1 MVFFSVMVG
10 IVTGIVPLNTEFP
23 VIYPYET
30 FLGDDG
36 AKISWPVV
44 TGTFAGVARI
54 GEILNY
60 RNVTGETLE
69 ETRANYKLHG
79 AGIVGSSFLV
89 NWMDTEYLDLTISV
103 ETLGAYP
110 SSMIFNYCFNLDTGE
125 EVIPEDI
132 FIEDRIPDLVQMC
145 NAELQN
151 ATEPIAESVLAV
163 VQNRIGSEI
172 EEEFTFNV
180 ENLKQLG
187 IRRGGIVFHY
197 DFNFPHAIAA
207 SEPDGELF
215 FYWDHM
221 NEYLLPEA
229 RH

>member
-1 MVFFSVMVG
+1 MVFFPVMTS
-10 IVTGIVPLNTEFP
+10 IVTGIVALNTEFP

-30 FLGDDG
+30 FLGDGD

-44 TGTFAGVARI
+44 NGTFAGVARI
-54 GEILNY
+54 GEILSY

-79 AGIVGSSFLV
+79 AGIVGASFLV
-89 NWMDTEYLDLTISV
+89 NWMDTEYLDLTITV

-110 SSMIFNYCFNLDTGE
+110 SSMIFNYCFNLESGE
-125 EVIPEDI
+125 EVVAEDI
-132 FIEDRIPDLVQMC
+132 FMEDRIPDLVQMC

-151 ATEPIAESVLAV
+151 
-163 VQNRIGSEI
+163 RIGREI
-172 EEEFTFNV
+172 QEEFTFTV
-180 ENLKQLG
+180 ENLDQLG
-187 IRRGGIVFHY
+187 IKRGGIVFHY

-207 SEPDGELF
+207 SEPDGEIF